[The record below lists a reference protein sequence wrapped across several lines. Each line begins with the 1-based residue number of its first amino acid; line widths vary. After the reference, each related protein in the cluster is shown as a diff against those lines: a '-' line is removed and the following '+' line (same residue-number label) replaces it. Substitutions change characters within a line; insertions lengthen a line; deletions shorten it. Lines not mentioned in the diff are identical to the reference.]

1 MEFFMMASLKSHI
14 LLSIPA
20 APGDRF
26 EGEFSELDGAK
37 TVFLRKHGV
46 GSGLLVVPE

>member
-1 MEFFMMASLKSHI
+1 MMASLKKCKYPLHLS
-14 LLSIPA
+14 SIPA